1 MRVSERPTTAP
12 PRALMLSLVVLGAA
26 LRLWQWAADGSL
38 WLDEI
43 VLTRNIVAR
52 SIPELLT
59 SPLAFDQVAP
69 LGFLAIVKATTQ
81 LFGTSERALWL
92 IPFLCGL
99 ASLVLFRHLA
109 ERMLGGFSAIL
120 ALAWFA
126 LALPLIRYSSEV
138 KQYGIDALAAVGLT
152 LLAFELRRRNATT
165 RVLWLAGAAA
175 LGVIWFSQ
183 ASAIVM
189 AGLGAALAIVWLL
202 ERDRPTERVLL
213 YTVPLWAVASALVV
227 VLGHRSMTASTRA
240 FMDDFWRG
248 GFLPLPAGLS
258 SFSWVWDRVT
268 SIFGDPWTLQYPLPW
283 LFTLLAAAGVVV
295 LWHRDRATALL
306 CVAPLTMTLLAAIAQ
321 QYPFRSRLIV
331 FLVPGTL
338 LAAAAGVGW
347 LAERAGRLRKEAAWI
362 VLLMAVAPAAVSL
375 VRVGLPARVDDYPPL
390 YRYLQ
395 THRQP
400 GDAVLVSFLA
410 TSSAIY
416 YGPRYGLARG
426 DFTIGACD
434 QTNARTF
441 VRAVDRFRGQ
451 RRLWVLTKNV
461 PPLHVPNEAVRTYL
475 STIGSRR
482 DSVAT
487 RSAVNHQL
495 TLELYDLSDPVR
507 LRTASAETFPIGT
520 MPRYPKPGCRDW
532 SGEAAL
538 AASIVR

>member
-1 MRVSERPTTAP
+1 MRVSERPTTKP
-12 PRALMLSLVVLGAA
+12 PRALMFLLVVLGAA
-26 LRLWQWAADGSL
+26 LRIWQWAAGASL

-43 VLTRNIVAR
+43 VLTRNIIAR
-52 SIPELLT
+52 SAPELLAH
-59 SPLAFDQVAP
+59 PLAFDQVAP
-69 LGFLAIVKATTQ
+69 LGFLAVVKWTTQ

-92 IPFLCGL
+92 LPFLCGL

-109 ERMLGGFSAIL
+109 ERMLGGLSAIV

-152 LLAFELRRRNATT
+152 LLIFELRGRNATT
-165 RVLWLAGAAA
+165 RALLLAGAAG

-183 ASAIVM
+183 ASAIIM
-189 AGLGAALAIVWLL
+189 AGLGSALAIAWLF
-202 ERDRPTERVLL
+202 ERDRPTARILI
-213 YTVPLWAVASALVV
+213 YTMPLWAVASALVV
-227 VLGHRSMTASTRA
+227 LLGHRSMTQSTRA

-248 GFLPLPAGLS
+248 GFLPLPPSLS
-258 SFSWVWDRVT
+258 LFSWIWDRIA

-283 LFTLLAAAGVVV
+283 LFTLLAAGGWIV
-295 LWHRDRATALL
+295 LWRRDRATALL
-306 CVAPLTMTLLAAIAQ
+306 CVAPLAMTLLAAIAQ

-331 FLVPGTL
+331 FLVPGAL
-338 LAAAAGVGW
+338 IAAAAGVGW
-347 LAERAGRLRKEAAWI
+347 LAETVGRLRREAGWI
-362 VLLMAVAPAAVSL
+362 VVLLAIVPAVITL
-375 VRVGLPARVDDYPPL
+375 MRVGLPARVDDYPPL
-390 YRYLQ
+390 YRHLQ
-395 THRQP
+395 THREP

-426 DFTIGACD
+426 DFAIGACD
-434 QTNARTF
+434 QKDARIF
-441 VRAVDRFRGQ
+441 VRALDRFRGQ

-475 STIGSRR
+475 STIGTRR
-482 DSVAT
+482 EVVAT

-495 TLELYDLSDPVR
+495 TLELYDLSDPLR
-507 LRTASAETFPIGT
+507 LRAASAETFPVGK
-520 MPRYPKPGCRDW
+520 MPRYPRPGCRDW

-538 AASIVR
+538 TTALAR